1 MRPGEREWG
10 AIEILKKAGIANPL
24 RLSRVIKTT
33 IEALKLNL
41 SGLSVLTEAASGPFV
56 VTSVMA
62 KLAGAKRVIALTRDS
77 EYARTEEVIEQTQAL
92 ESLCGLAKGVE
103 ICQARSLDLFSDAD
117 IVTNLGFVRPIDGEA
132 VAAMKPTAVVS
143 LMCETWEVRHQDID
157 LEACC
162 RKGIAFLGTNEDYPP
177 LEVFN
182 YSAWL
187 CLKMLFAAQ
196 IEVFKSKVLIVGG
209 DKFASVIAR
218 QLENCGIWARTVP
231 HLRDSENLQDIDA
244 LVIADYSR
252 KDMIIGPQGDLTA
265 SELANRV
272 PGLTVVQ
279 FAGQLDL
286 QSLKEMGVHVF
297 PDIAL
302 GPGRMARTLAELGAK
317 PVIELHGL
325 GLKVGEALARARLT
339 ERLDMNESVAY
350 ALKNSPAQDFK
361 CQLRK
366 VHEQRVR

>member
-1 MRPGEREWG
+1 MRPGERELG

-33 IEALKLNL
+33 LESLKLNL

-62 KLAGAKRVIALTRDS
+62 KLAGAKRVMALTRDS
-77 EYARTEEVIEQTQAL
+77 EYARTDEVIEQTQVL

-103 ICQARSLDLFSDAD
+103 IYPARSLELFSDAD

-132 VAAMKPTAVVS
+132 VGAMKPTAVVS
-143 LMCETWEVRHQDID
+143 LMCETWEVRRQDID
-157 LEACC
+157 LEACR

-196 IEVFKSKVLIVGG
+196 IEVFKSRLLVVGS
-209 DKFASVIAR
+209 DKFASVITKQFR
-218 QLENCGIWARTVP
+218 NCGLLARTVP
-231 HLRDSENLQDIDA
+231 NLRNTGSFQEIDA

-252 KDMIIGPQGDLTA
+252 KEMIIGPQGDLTA
-265 SELANRV
+265 YELANRAT
-272 PGLTVVQ
+272 GLTIIQ
-279 FAGQLDL
+279 FAGQIDL
-286 QSLKEMGVHVF
+286 KTLEETGFHVYPGVSMG
-297 PDIAL
+297 PT
-302 GPGRMARTLAELGAK
+302 RMAKTLAELGAK

-325 GLKVGEALARARLT
+325 GLKVGEVLARARLQQG
-339 ERLDMNESVAY
+339 LDVNESIAY
-350 ALKNSPAQDFK
+350 ALEKSPASGF
-361 CQLRK
+361 
-366 VHEQRVR
+366 